1 MEQEELNIE
10 DNASRSPDNQPH
22 HVCDIC
28 AKRCK
33 SKGGL
38 TMPRNR
44 KHPGECI
51 VVLNEQV
58 DLSESTQLLPYS
70 CFESC
75 GRSFKRQALLS
86 QRRRRAH
93 PAKYNAAKMDR
104 MISYQDRPWTFRQN
118 ENLIREANKL

>member
-38 TMPRNR
+38 TMHRNR

-58 DLSESTQLLPYS
+58 DSSKRTQLLPYS

-75 GRSFKRQALLS
+75 GRAFERQAGLS
-86 QRRRRAH
+86 QHQRRAH
-93 PAKYNAAKMDR
+93 PAEYNCCENGSTDFLSRSALDIQAK
-104 MISYQDRPWTFRQN
+104 
-118 ENLIREANKL
+118 